1 MAGCWTVSIH
11 FSPPHRWS
19 LPRSCSWGE
28 WDEGSVTAPTKVA
41 ILGATGSI
49 GRQALDVVRAHP
61 DRLRV
66 VALGANRNA
75 DELGALA
82 VEFPTA
88 RPALGTNALVALATD
103 PDADLVL
110 IATPGVA
117 ALRATIAALED
128 GKRVALANKEVLVAA
143 GHLIRRLVG
152 GAGERLRPVDSEHNG
167 LWQCLVGERL
177 ERVRRVALTASG
189 GAFRDVPLEALP
201 GVTPQHA
208 LRHPTWKMG
217 PKVTIDSA
225 TLVNKGYEVV
235 ETRWLYDM
243 PYERIDVVYH
253 PESLV
258 HALVEYVD
266 GSVKAQL
273 AEPDMRLPIQ
283 YALLWDRAPSPAPRF
298 DWSAGRT
305 LHFGAI
311 ELARYPCF
319 AVVLETARSGDL
331 GAMVGLS
338 AADEIAVE
346 RFLRGDIP
354 FTDIAALLSR
364 GAELGAHAKRSR
376 EPDLEEIVAIDASV
390 RTSLGTPAAVA

>member
-1 MAGCWTVSIH
+1 MTEPV
-11 FSPPHRWS
+11 R
-19 LPRSCSWGE
+19 L
-28 WDEGSVTAPTKVA
+28 A

-66 VALGANRNA
+66 VALGANRNM
-75 DELGALA
+75 DGLTELAM
-82 VEFPTA
+82 EFPTA
-88 RPALGTNALVALATD
+88 RTALGANALAALATD

-110 IATPGVA
+110 VATPGVA
-117 ALRATIAALED
+117 ALRATVAALQG
-128 GKRVALANKEVLVAA
+128 GKSVALANKEVLVAA
-143 GHLIRRLVG
+143 GHLIRRLAG
-152 GAGERLRPVDSEHNG
+152 GAGDRLRPVDSEHNG
-167 LWQCLVGERL
+167 LWQCLIGEDITK
-177 ERVRRVALTASG
+177 VRRVALTASG

-235 ETRWLYDM
+235 ETRWLYGLE
-243 PYERIDVVYH
+243 YERIEVVYH
-253 PESLV
+253 PESVV

-283 YALLWDRAPSPAPRF
+283 YALLWDRAPSLAPRF
-298 DWSAGRT
+298 DWSADRT
-305 LHFGAI
+305 LHFGQIDAR
-311 ELARYPCF
+311 RYPCF

-331 GAMVGLS
+331 GAMIGLS
-338 AADEIAVE
+338 AADELAVE
-346 RFLRGDIP
+346 RFRGGDIP
-354 FTDIAALLSR
+354 FTDIAGFLRR
-364 GAELGAHAKRSR
+364 GADFGARAKRSR
-376 EPDLEEIVAIDASV
+376 EPELDEIIAIDASV
-390 RTSLGTPAAVA
+390 RASLVATAVVA